1 VGQPATTFRPR
12 VAEVKATR
20 LLASFF
26 LLLACA
32 GCDTRGWQSA
42 LDPHSNDADRLAGLM
57 RDFTIVCVVVWVL
70 VMAVL
75 LLTLFRS
82 RMAVVA
88 AIQPGAVSQKRAT
101 VIVSAAVGVTVIVI
115 TGLTLLS
122 YVTTRA
128 LTADKPGAL
137 TVRLRG
143 YQWWWEFTYLDGR
156 PDDIITTANELHIPV
171 GRRVRILLDAADVI
185 HSFWVPSLAGKKD
198 LIPGRD
204 NEITIVADRSGTYRG
219 QCAEYCGLQHAHMA
233 FLVVADSPD
242 AFAAWQDAQR
252 KPAADPVG
260 DEATAG
266 LRLFLQKPCAACHT
280 IRGTPASGTLG
291 PDLTHVASRQFI
303 AAGELPTTRGSLAAW
318 IADPQTIKPGN
329 NMPMVPLSGDELLDV
344 SAYLASLR

>member
-1 VGQPATTFRPR
+1 MR
-12 VAEVKATR
+12 ATR
-20 LLASFF
+20 LLVFF
-26 LLLACA
+26 VPLLACA

-42 LDPHSNDADRLAGLM
+42 LDPQSNDADRLAGLM
-57 RDFTIVCVVVWVL
+57 HDFTIVCVVVWVL

-82 RMAVVA
+82 RLVVVA

-101 VIVSAAVGVTVIVI
+101 VIVSAAVGATVIVI

-122 YVTTRA
+122 YLTTRA

-143 YQWWWEFTYLDGR
+143 YQWWWEFAYLDGH
-156 PDDIITTANELHIPV
+156 PDQIITTANELHIPV
-171 GRRVRILLDAADVI
+171 GRRVRILLDAPDVI

-204 NEITIVADRSGTYRG
+204 NEITIVADRPGTYRG

-233 FLVVADSPD
+233 FLVVADPPD
-242 AFAAWQDAQR
+242 AFAAWQEDQR
-252 KPAADPVG
+252 KLAADPLG
-260 DEATAG
+260 EDAAAG

-329 NMPMVPLSGDELLDV
+329 NMPMIPLSGVELLDV

>member
-1 VGQPATTFRPR
+1 
-12 VAEVKATR
+12 VKATR

>member
-1 VGQPATTFRPR
+1 M
-12 VAEVKATR
+12 KATR

-32 GCDTRGWQSA
+32 GCDQRGWQSA
-42 LDPHSNDADRLAGLM
+42 LDPHSNDAGRLASLM

-70 VMAVL
+70 VMVVL
-75 LLTLFRS
+75 ILTLFRS
-82 RMAVVA
+82 RTVLVA
-88 AIQPGAVSQKRAT
+88 AVQPDAISQKRST
-101 VIVSAAVGVTVIVI
+101 VIVSAAVGATVIVI

-122 YVTTRA
+122 YVTTRG
-128 LTADKPGAL
+128 LTADKPGARRCVCAA
-137 TVRLRG
+137 TNG
-143 YQWWWEFTYLDGR
+143 GGSSHISTAGQTKSSPR
-156 PDDIITTANELHIPV
+156 PTNSTSL
-171 GRRVRILLDAADVI
+171 
-185 HSFWVPSLAGKKD
+185 LAGACASYSTRRTSFTPSGFQALREKD

-204 NEITIVADRSGTYRG
+204 NEITIEADRPGTYRG

-233 FLVVADSPD
+233 FLVVADLPD

-252 KPAADPVG
+252 KLVVEPVG
-260 DEATAG
+260 DDATKG

>member
-1 VGQPATTFRPR
+1 
-12 VAEVKATR
+12 VKATR
-20 LLASFF
+20 LLASFVP
-26 LLLACA
+26 LLACA

-42 LDPHSNDADRLAGLM
+42 LDPQSNDAGRLASLM
-57 RDFTIVCVVVWVL
+57 RDFTIVCVVVWAL
-70 VMAVL
+70 VMAMLIVS
-75 LLTLFRS
+75 LFRS
-82 RMAVVA
+82 RTVAVA
-88 AIQPGAVSQKRAT
+88 AIQPDAVSQKRAT
-101 VIVSAAVGVTVIVI
+101 VIVSAAVGATVIVI

-122 YVTTRA
+122 YVTTRG
-128 LTADKPGAL
+128 LTADKPGVL

-143 YQWWWEFTYLDGR
+143 YQWWWEFTYLDGP
-156 PDDIITTANELHIPV
+156 PDEIITTANELHIPV
-171 GRRVRILLDAADVI
+171 GRPVRILLDAPDVI

-204 NEITIVADRSGTYRG
+204 NEITITAERPGTYRG

-242 AFAAWQDAQR
+242 EFAGWQEAQR
-252 KPAADPVG
+252 KPVAEPVG
-260 DEATAG
+260 DEASEG

-329 NMPMVPLSGDELLDV
+329 NMPMVPLSGEELLDV

>member
-1 VGQPATTFRPR
+1 MKP
-12 VAEVKATR
+12 TR
-20 LLASFF
+20 LLASLF
-26 LLLACA
+26 LLLACG
-32 GCDTRGWQSA
+32 GCDARGWQSA
-42 LDPHSNDADRLAGLM
+42 LDPHSNDADRLASLM

-70 VMAVL
+70 VMVTL
-75 LLTLFRS
+75 ILTLLRS
-82 RMAVVA
+82 RTIFVA
-88 AIQPGAVSQKRAT
+88 AVQPNAVSQKRAT
-101 VIVSAAVGVTVIVI
+101 VIVSAAVGATVIVI

-122 YVTTRA
+122 YVTTRG

-156 PDDIITTANELHIPV
+156 PDEVITTANELHIPV
-171 GRRVRILLDAADVI
+171 GRRVRILLDAPDVI

-204 NEITIVADRSGTYRG
+204 NEITIEADRPGTYRG

-233 FLVVADSPD
+233 FLVVADLPD

-252 KPAADPVG
+252 KPVAEPVG
-260 DEATAG
+260 DDASEG